1 MKAGKYDQIFASSA
15 QGHRLSDLHRERDPA
30 GDRKLGQRLE
40 SPLLTACL
48 LGGAATSIIG
58 MFCRW
63 LSYEIEKRQEER
75 RESQQAR

>member
-1 MKAGKYDQIFASSA
+1 MTKSS
-15 QGHRLSDLHRERDPA
+15 LHLLKGTGYLISA
-30 GDRKLGQRLE
+30 VSVILLGIVSWDSALK

-75 RESQQAR
+75 RERHKAR

>member
-1 MKAGKYDQIFASSA
+1 MTRSSLHLLKGTGYLISTVSVTLLAVVSWDSAS
-15 QGHRLSDLHRERDPA
+15 
-30 GDRKLGQRLE
+30 KT
-40 SPLLTACL
+40 LLMACL

-75 RESQQAR
+75 R